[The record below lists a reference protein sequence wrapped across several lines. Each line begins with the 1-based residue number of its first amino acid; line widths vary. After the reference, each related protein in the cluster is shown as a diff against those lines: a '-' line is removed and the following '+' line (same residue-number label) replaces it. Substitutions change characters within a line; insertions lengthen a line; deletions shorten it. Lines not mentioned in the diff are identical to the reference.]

1 MGLSGHDGN
10 HGTNGNRRQQILAQ
24 ATDLFARHGFAGASV
39 RQIARGCGITEAAI
53 YRHFDSK
60 LHLYEQVIRHKAAE
74 HDIAGYLAE
83 QAGRGDVEEAL
94 VAIAAHIVRL
104 TREDPGLMR
113 LMFNS
118 SLESGD
124 VSTVLFQE
132 IRLPYI
138 EFLTQ
143 EFQRRMA
150 AGEIM
155 EIEPV
160 MTSRCY
166 VGMVMDCA
174 LNLGIWDTLSPT
186 RNEPVAIYTNT
197 ARIFAKGLRRTQPAT
212 TQAPDMPQPGRVQ

>member
-1 MGLSGHDGN
+1 MILATPTPH
-10 HGTNGNRRQQILAQ
+10 GNRRQQILRH

-60 LHLYEQVIRHKAAE
+60 LHLYEEAIRRKAAE

-83 QAGRGDVEEAL
+83 RSGRGTVEDAL
-94 VAIAAHIVRL
+94 VAVSAHIMKL

-113 LMFNS
+113 LMFNN
-118 SLESGD
+118 SLESGG

-138 EFLTQ
+138 EFLQ
-143 EFQRRMA
+143 NEFEQRAR
-150 AGEIM
+150 AGEITPV
-155 EIEPV
+155 EPFL
-160 MTSRCY
+160 TSRCF

-174 LNLGIWDTLSPT
+174 LNLGIWENLFPS
-186 RNEPVAIYTNT
+186 RNQPVEIYTNT
-197 ARIFAKGLRRTQPAT
+197 ARIFARGLRKTNDPT
-212 TQAPDMPQPGRVQ
+212 LAPDMPQPGRVQ

>member
-1 MGLSGHDGN
+1 MAGRDGN
-10 HGTNGNRRQQILAQ
+10 SGTHGNRRQQILLH

-60 LHLYEQVIRHKAAE
+60 LHLYEQAIRHKAAE

-83 QAGRGDVEEAL
+83 RAGRGSIEDVL
-94 VAIAAHIVRL
+94 VAVSAHIMKL

-113 LMFNS
+113 LMFNN

-150 AGEIM
+150 SGEIW
-155 EIEPV
+155 EVEPFL
-160 MTSRCY
+160 TGRCY

-174 LNLGIWDTLSPT
+174 LNLGIWNTLFPS
-186 RNEPVAIYTNT
+186 RNEPAEIYTNT
-197 ARIFAKGLRRTQPAT
+197 ARVFARGLRQQTAT
-212 TQAPDMPQPGRVQ
+212 DTSLAPDMPQPGRLP

>member
-1 MGLSGHDGN
+1 MVTTASHA
-10 HGTNGNRRQQILAQ
+10 GNRREQILAQ

-53 YRHFDSK
+53 YRHFESK
-60 LHLYEQVIRHKAAE
+60 LHLYEEVIRAKAAQ

-83 QAGRGDVEEAL
+83 KRGRGTIRDVLLA
-94 VAIAAHIVRL
+94 VSSHIMKL

-113 LMFNS
+113 LMFNN

-138 EFLTQ
+138 DFLGREFEERIQTGEIIAVESFLT
-143 EFQRRMA
+143 
-150 AGEIM
+150 G
-155 EIEPV
+155 
-160 MTSRCY
+160 RCF

-174 LNLGIWDTLSPT
+174 LNLGIWDTLFPS
-186 RNEPVAIYTNT
+186 RNQPVEIYSNT
-197 ARIFAKGLRRTQPAT
+197 ASIFATGLLARNGA
-212 TQAPDMPQPGRVQ
+212 DSMPEPSDPGRTS